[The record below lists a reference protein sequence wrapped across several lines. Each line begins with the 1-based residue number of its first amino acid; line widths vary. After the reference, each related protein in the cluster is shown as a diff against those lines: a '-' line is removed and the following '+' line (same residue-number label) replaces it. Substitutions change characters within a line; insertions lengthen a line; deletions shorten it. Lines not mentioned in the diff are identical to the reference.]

1 MIRCRRK
8 SSVNSESYRKFFL
21 LKEMVVRDLRS
32 RYAGSGLGILWT
44 FASPILWMLVYT
56 MVFSG
61 ILRVPSPAGYASFP
75 EFLLAGLLPWM
86 AVFEGISRSA
96 TALTDN
102 AAMVKK
108 TVFPIE
114 MLVLS
119 AILAAVANQLVAFAV
134 FAVYLGIV
142 GHLALPWVL
151 LVVPALAVQI
161 ALTFGLGCFV
171 ATAAT
176 FVRDAV
182 PVVGIGLTVLFY
194 ATPVVYPAEFVPAR
208 LRFLVQA
215 NPFAHLTAWYRDAFT
230 LHRMPEAGSMV
241 FTTLLA
247 AAVLAAGAS
256 LFRRA
261 RPYFA
266 DLI

>member
-1 MIRCRRK
+1 MIRLRRM
-8 SSVNSESYRKFFL
+8 SSLKNDLYRKFFL
-21 LKEMVVRDLRS
+21 LKEMVLRDLRS
-32 RYAGSGLGILWT
+32 RYAGSGLGILWA
-44 FASPILWMLVYT
+44 FASPVLWMVVYT

-86 AVFEGISRSA
+86 AVQEGISRSA

-119 AILAAVANQLVAFAV
+119 AVIAAVANQLIAFAV
-134 FAVYLGIV
+134 FAAYLAVV

-151 LVVPALAVQI
+151 LVLPALAVQI

-176 FVRDAV
+176 FVRDVV
-182 PVVGIGLTVLFY
+182 PVVGIALTVLFY
-194 ATPVVYPAEFVPAR
+194 ATPVVYPAELVPGR
-208 LRFLVQA
+208 LRFLIEA

-230 LHRMPEAGSMV
+230 LHQMPEARSIV
-241 FTTLLA
+241 LTTLFA
-247 AAVLAAGAS
+247 AAVLAAGAA

-261 RPYFA
+261 RPHFA